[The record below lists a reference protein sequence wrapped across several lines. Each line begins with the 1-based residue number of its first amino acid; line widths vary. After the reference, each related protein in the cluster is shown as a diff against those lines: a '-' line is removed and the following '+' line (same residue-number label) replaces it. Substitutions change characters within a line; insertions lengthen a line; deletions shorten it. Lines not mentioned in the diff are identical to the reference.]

1 MKTPLRNRYVIGS
14 LVIAAALMWLVTSSM
29 KTNTL
34 RAVPVTQLLAADAT
48 PRSFVGQRLRVMGF
62 VGHEP
67 VRRTPQRTP
76 HGLVNVAQF
85 RVAATGAADAGAKAN
100 QTLLVEYRDAL
111 PDSFRA
117 GGPVQVDGVYSASG
131 VMRAD
136 HVFTKCPSKYDE
148 AGKPGAAKGAAAKG
162 YKSPAENGAE
172 KTAAA
177 QPERQAQAA
186 F

>member
-14 LVIAAALMWLVTSSM
+14 LVIASALLWLVTTSM

-34 RAVPVTQLLAADAT
+34 RAVPVAQLREADAT

-62 VGHEP
+62 VGHDP
-67 VRRTPQRTP
+67 VRRTPQQTP
-76 HGLVNVAQF
+76 HGTVNVARFQ
-85 RVAATGAADAGAKAN
+85 VTANGAAGAGAKAN

-117 GGPVQVDGVYSASG
+117 GGPVQVDGVYSAAG
-131 VMRAD
+131 TMQAD

-148 AGKPGAAKGAAAKG
+148 AGKPGAAKGADEKG
-162 YKSPAENGAE
+162 YKSPAKNSAE
-172 KTAAA
+172 KIAGA
-177 QPERQAQAA
+177 QPQRSAQTAS
-186 F
+186 

>member
-14 LVIAAALMWLVTSSM
+14 LVIAAAVMWLVTTSM

-34 RAVPVTQLLAADAT
+34 RAVPVAQLREADAT
-48 PRSFVGQRLRVMGF
+48 SHSFVGQRLRVMGF

-67 VRRTPQRTP
+67 VRRTPQQTP
-76 HGLVNVAQF
+76 HGMVNVAQF
-85 RVAATGAADAGAKAN
+85 RVTANGAADAGVKAN

-117 GGPVQVDGVYSASG
+117 GGPVQVDGVYTNAG
-131 VMRAD
+131 TMQAD

-148 AGKPGAAKGAAAKG
+148 AGKPGAAKGAGKEG
-162 YKSPAENGAE
+162 YKAPEKNSNE
-172 KTAAA
+172 KTAGV
-177 QPERQAQAA
+177 QPERRAQAA
-186 F
+186 S